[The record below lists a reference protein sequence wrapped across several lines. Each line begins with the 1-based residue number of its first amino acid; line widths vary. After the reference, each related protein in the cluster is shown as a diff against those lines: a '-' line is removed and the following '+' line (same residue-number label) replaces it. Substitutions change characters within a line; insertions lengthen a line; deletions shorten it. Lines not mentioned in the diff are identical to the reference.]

1 MSDIEQYLKIAKF
14 YITEKTGI
22 DNLTKEQVSDYAIKY
37 FVENINIER
46 RKSFAFRQKQTIEKK
61 K

>member
-37 FVENINIER
+37 FVENRKIE
-46 RKSFAFRQKQTIEKK
+46 KENSFAFRQKERLKK
-61 K
+61 I

>member
-37 FVENINIER
+37 FVENTKIE
-46 RKSFAFRQKQTIEKK
+46 KENSFAFRQKQIIRNKI
-61 K
+61 